1 MGTTVSLV
9 VDNETI
15 IIDNTKG
22 VTVKPGV
29 FIKETDKSTDATMG
43 GENPSG
49 TEIPVQSA
57 VNTFVK
63 DSISGAVGIGFN
75 PRTEYS
81 GGTRYRVNDVVPYNG
96 ALYVCIQAGYAPV
109 PDAEGGDDWW
119 QLMLPAA
126 TPGTNGADGIGFSPR
141 TEYSGGTG
149 YNVNDVVPYNGALY
163 VCIQAGYAPAPDAEG
178 GDDWWQ
184 LMLPAATPG
193 TNGADGAI
201 IFPFSYG
208 DATPAIIASIPAGT
222 LISSIAICVLTEF
235 DGLGASLS
243 IGVDG
248 IGADTLMTIEQNTP
262 MIISEF
268 VTYPMYTFTEEK
280 NILLYITPGT
290 GATRGSGIILINSN

>member
-81 GGTRYRVNDVVPYNG
+81 GGTRYR
-96 ALYVCIQAGYAPV
+96 
-109 PDAEGGDDWW
+109 
-119 QLMLPAA
+119 
-126 TPGTNGADGIGFSPR
+126 
-141 TEYSGGTG
+141 
-149 YNVNDVVPYNGALY
+149 VNDVVPYNGALY